1 MIKSKRGID
10 LNKILQIFNIVILTL
25 LWDAY
30 FKNENGLYVDFTTI
44 LLGTALSLQI
54 GIFLFFEKK
63 KRDPF
68 VLLLCLQMIIYFLLR
83 ILTLVYYEFSFVFQ
97 RYPFTPENLNN
108 ALIFILAANLFLYL
122 GLTINKL
129 RPNIFNKTL
138 NTRPINTNLVIV
150 LIAIGY
156 FVAFYQ
162 KLGLGFLG
170 GILEVVKSLFINLGT
185 MLFMAIVFILIF
197 KGRIDKKTK
206 NIVLIGIFGLV
217 LLQTLTGSRSAILTV
232 INYLIFALLA
242 IYDHIKVD
250 KKYLVLGG
258 ILLPVMI
265 VIFAVTTYLRPRL
278 ENRAEIG
285 NETFQVLKEF
295 DLHEV
300 VVEGSDLVLAEVSDR
315 IGFLDYCAETISN
328 SDKYSSIFNLKY
340 YFESI
345 VDNVLTPGFTV
356 FDTPRVANA
365 TNFIYNEK
373 GTPSLARV
381 AEAYQSDEFT
391 MYGEFY
397 ALFGGWFSLIPI
409 FFTGYFFKKIYFNV
423 KQNNIYTYYLKRAI
437 ILYVFYSLLNSFG
450 LDWMLL
456 DIISIFFTF
465 MIFKSFF
472 KFKRIS

>member
-345 VDNVLTPGFTV
+345 VDNVLTPGFT
-356 FDTPRVANA
+356 
-365 TNFIYNEK
+365 
-373 GTPSLARV
+373 

-472 KFKRIS
+472 KF